1 MVGCG
6 GQWSSGPLNFQC
18 CFSATRSCQAQGAT
32 WGIPAASTMFH
43 RDGWGRGFVF
53 STGFSCNEHKL
64 LWLECCYWPFM
75 TCLHCCC
82 ICWSKVGYGRLK
94 GYKFMNLQLF
104 FFFPSGD
111 EGCSTIASTLCTTSL
126 LLSLSSSSKCTCH
139 SGWNA
144 PSGLPSTGC
153 NLTLHC

>member
-18 CFSATRSCQAQGAT
+18 CFPATRSCQAQGAT

-53 STGFSCNEHKL
+53 STGFSCNEHRL

-104 FFFPSGD
+104 FFFPIWWWGLLYYSFHPLHHFSAPVP
-111 EGCSTIASTLCTTSL
+111 ELNLEVYLPLRLECSLWPAQYRL
-126 LLSLSSSSKCTCH
+126 
-139 SGWNA
+139 
-144 PSGLPSTGC
+144 
-153 NLTLHC
+153 